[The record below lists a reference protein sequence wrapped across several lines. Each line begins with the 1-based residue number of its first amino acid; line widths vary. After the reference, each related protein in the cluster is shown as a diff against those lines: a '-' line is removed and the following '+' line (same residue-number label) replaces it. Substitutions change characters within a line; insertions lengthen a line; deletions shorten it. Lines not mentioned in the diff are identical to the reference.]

1 MSQYFL
7 KLYERSSGNI
17 NVNLDLFNYATKANL
32 KGEAGVNTSN
42 LAEKSDLAILKA
54 ELDKIDVGK
63 LKTVTAEINKLSNV
77 VDNDAVK
84 KTMCNNLVTKVNA
97 IYASRLASKTQYN
110 TDNISK
116 ELSVAIIFQRENQKD
131 CLMNELKHLLHL
143 VTELLQR

>member
-54 ELDKIDVGK
+54 ELYKIDVGK

-84 KTMCNNLVTKVNA
+84 KTMYNNLVTKVNA
-97 IYASRLASKTQYN
+97 IYASRLVSKTQYN

-143 VTELLQR
+143 VTDLLQR

>member
-84 KTMCNNLVTKVNA
+84 KTMYNNLVTKVNA
-97 IYASRLASKTQYN
+97 IYASRLVSKTQYN

-143 VTELLQR
+143 VTDLLQR

>member
-84 KTMCNNLVTKVNA
+84 KTMYNNLVTKVNA
-97 IYASRLASKTQYN
+97 IYTSRLVSKTQYN

-131 CLMNELKHLLHL
+131 CLMNKLKHLLHL
-143 VTELLQR
+143 VIDLLQR

>member
-1 MSQYFL
+1 MNQYFL

-54 ELDKIDVGK
+54 ELYKIDVGK

-84 KTMCNNLVTKVNA
+84 KTMYNNLVTKVNA
-97 IYASRLASKTQYN
+97 IYASRLVSKTQYN

-143 VTELLQR
+143 VTDLLQR